1 MRAHHSSRDSYR
13 RRWLAANNPPNG
25 APRLSL
31 VAATAS
37 RPYPGVLLGAAGPR
51 IKQRKPSAD
60 FAECADFETV
70 MLKAYLPPRSIRP
83 MLTNT
88 VYLTFL
94 LDMTTVTSRDLAH
107 RSGEIRK
114 LLATG
119 ETLRWTSHGAPVAF
133 IKPATQPLGGKK
145 PDWISRARAAG
156 AVNSNQSQVADS
168 LYADRD

>member
-1 MRAHHSSRDSYR
+1 MALRYFQWAELPGSDTGHFGR
-13 RRWLAANNPPNG
+13 RHCTTPP
-25 APRLSL
+25 A
-31 VAATAS
+31 
-37 RPYPGVLLGAAGPR
+37 LLTQTGGSTL
-51 IKQRKPSAD
+51 RKPSAD

-70 MLKAYLPPRSIRP
+70 MLKTYLPSRSIRLI
-83 MLTNT
+83 LTT
-88 VYLTFL
+88 TEYLTFL

-114 LLATG
+114 LLASG

-156 AVNSNQSQVADS
+156 AVNSSQSQVADS
-168 LYADRD
+168 LYADRN